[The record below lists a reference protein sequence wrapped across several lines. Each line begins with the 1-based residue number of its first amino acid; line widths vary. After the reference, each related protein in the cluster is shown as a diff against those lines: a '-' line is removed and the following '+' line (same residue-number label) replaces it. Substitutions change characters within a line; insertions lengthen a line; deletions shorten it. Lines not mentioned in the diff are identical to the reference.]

1 MTQRGSEFA
10 IPLPQTLH
18 DWQTKRDQYRQTLF
32 SLLGD
37 LPPVFTPPLHI
48 TATEQ
53 RDGCTLQSFRF
64 DNGADASVPGWLLI
78 PDGLT
83 APAPAVLYLHAHGG
97 KYARGKDELF
107 NDPLMGFS
115 PVPALMAA
123 GTIVMAIDCYM
134 FGERSTVVPSG
145 AMEPGREVELTWFK
159 KFLWEGRTL
168 WGMIVRDDMLALNAL
183 LAHPQ
188 VDPARVALTGMS
200 LGGSRTTWL
209 AALDERPAA
218 VIPVAQMTRY
228 ADFAARG
235 EYHHHGVYYYV
246 PGALKSGLDMEV
258 LAALAAPRLQTILV
272 GNSDPLSPVEGV
284 RKIDAFTRRIYDL
297 YGAGERYKTV
307 LYEGIAHAYTPQMFD
322 DVLAT
327 LDQMNRGKTR

>member
-1 MTQRGSEFA
+1 MTQNRPEFA
-10 IPLPQTLH
+10 VPLPQSLN
-18 DWQTKRDQYRQTLF
+18 DWQAQRNHYRQTLL

-37 LPPVFTPPLHI
+37 LPPMFTPQLKI
-48 TATEQ
+48 TATEK
-53 RDGCTLQSFRF
+53 RDSYTLQTFSF
-64 DNGADASVPGWLLI
+64 DNGADANVPGWLMI

-97 KYARGKDELF
+97 KYARGKNELF
-107 NDPLMGFS
+107 DDPLMGFS

-123 GTIVMAIDCYM
+123 GYIVMAIDCYM

-145 AMEPGREVELTWFK
+145 TMEPSREVELTWFK

-168 WGMIVRDDMLALNAL
+168 WGMIVRDDTLALNAL

-246 PGALKSGLDMEV
+246 PGALKSGLDMEI
-258 LAALAAPRLQTILV
+258 LAALAAPRLQTILI
-272 GNSDPLSPVEGV
+272 GDSDPLSPIEGV
-284 RKIDAFTRRIYDL
+284 RKIDAFTRHIYDL
-297 YGAGERYKTV
+297 YGANERYQTI
-307 LYEGIAHAYTPQMFD
+307 YHEGIAHAYTPQMFD
-322 DVLAT
+322 DVLAA
-327 LDQMNRGKTR
+327 LDQMKRRE

>member
-1 MTQRGSEFA
+1 MTQAPPEFSH
-10 IPLPQTLH
+10 PLPQTIYA
-18 DWQTKRDQYRQTLF
+18 WQAQRSHYRQILF

-37 LPPVFTPPLHI
+37 LPPMFTPQLRI

-53 RDGCTLQSFRF
+53 RDGYTLQAFRF
-64 DNGADASVPGWLLI
+64 DNEAGANVPGWLMI
-78 PDGLT
+78 PEGLT

-97 KYARGKDELF
+97 KYARGKSELF
-107 NDPLMGFS
+107 DDPLMGFS

-123 GTIVMAIDCYM
+123 GYIVMAIDCYM

-145 AMEPGREVELTWFK
+145 TMEPGREVELTWFK

-168 WGMIVRDDMLALNAL
+168 WGMIVRDDTLALNAL

-188 VDPARVALTGMS
+188 VDPARVVLTGMS

-209 AALDERPAA
+209 AALDDRPAA
-218 VIPVAQMTRY
+218 AIPVAQMTRY

-246 PGALKSGLDMEV
+246 PGALKSGIDMEI
-258 LAALAAPRLQTILV
+258 LTALVAPRQQLILA
-272 GNSDPLSPVEGV
+272 GGSDPLSPVEGV
-284 RKIDAFTRRIYDL
+284 RKIDAFTRHIYGL
-297 YGAGERYKTV
+297 YGASGHYKTV
-307 LYEGIAHAYTPQMFD
+307 LYEGVAHTYTPQMFD
-322 DVLAT
+322 DMLAA
-327 LDQMNRGKTR
+327 LGRIKQG